1 MKKFLKENKGVIIF
15 YAELVIITLIV
26 LNNLQKGDREVI
38 NYWLFDVDNTYFIK
52 VKYINRGV
60 SRQYQLVNKN
70 TMQIEL
76 KIANDVNSFFY
87 EVSKKTT
94 LTSNLKEKIKG
105 V

>member
-1 MKKFLKENKGVIIF
+1 M
-15 YAELVIITLIV
+15 
-26 LNNLQKGDREVI
+26 I
-38 NYWLFDVDNTYFIK
+38 NYKLFDVDNTYFIK

-76 KIANDVNSFFY
+76 KVANDVKSFFY
-87 EVSKKTT
+87 EVSKKAE

>member
-1 MKKFLKENKGVIIF
+1 M
-15 YAELVIITLIV
+15 
-26 LNNLQKGDREVI
+26 I
-38 NYWLFDVDNTYFIK
+38 NYEVFDVDNTYFIK

-60 SRQYQLVNKN
+60 ARQYQLVNKN
-70 TMQIEL
+70 TMLIEL

-87 EVSKKTT
+87 EVSKKTK

>member
-1 MKKFLKENKGVIIF
+1 M
-15 YAELVIITLIV
+15 
-26 LNNLQKGDREVI
+26 I
-38 NYWLFDVDNTYFIK
+38 NYCVFDVDKTYFIK

-87 EVSKKTT
+87 EVSKKTK

>member
-1 MKKFLKENKGVIIF
+1 M
-15 YAELVIITLIV
+15 
-26 LNNLQKGDREVI
+26 I
-38 NYWLFDVDNTYFIK
+38 NYKVFDVDNTYFIK

-60 SRQYQLVNKN
+60 ARQYQLVNKN

-76 KIANDVNSFFY
+76 KIVNDVNSFFY
-87 EVSKKTT
+87 EVSKKAE

>member
-1 MKKFLKENKGVIIF
+1 M
-15 YAELVIITLIV
+15 
-26 LNNLQKGDREVI
+26 I
-38 NYWLFDVDNTYFIK
+38 NYKVFDVDNTYFIK
-52 VKYINRGV
+52 VKYINRGT

-87 EVSKKTT
+87 EVSKKAE

>member
-1 MKKFLKENKGVIIF
+1 M
-15 YAELVIITLIV
+15 
-26 LNNLQKGDREVI
+26 I

-87 EVSKKTT
+87 EVNKKTT

>member
-1 MKKFLKENKGVIIF
+1 M
-15 YAELVIITLIV
+15 
-26 LNNLQKGDREVI
+26 I
-38 NYWLFDVDNTYFIK
+38 NYEVFDVDSTYYIK
-52 VKYINRGV
+52 VKYINRGT

-87 EVSKKTT
+87 EVSKKTE
-94 LTSNLKEKIKG
+94 LKSNLKEKIKG

>member
-1 MKKFLKENKGVIIF
+1 MGNSKGG
-15 YAELVIITLIV
+15 
-26 LNNLQKGDREVI
+26 KEVI
-38 NYWLFDVDNTYFIK
+38 NYEVFDVDNTYFIK

-60 SRQYQLVNKN
+60 ARQYQLVNKN

-76 KIANDVNSFFY
+76 KIANDVNGFFY
-87 EVSKKTT
+87 EVSKKAE

>member
-1 MKKFLKENKGVIIF
+1 M
-15 YAELVIITLIV
+15 
-26 LNNLQKGDREVI
+26 I
-38 NYWLFDVDNTYFIK
+38 NYWLFDIDNTYFIK

-87 EVSKKTT
+87 EVSKKAK
-94 LTSNLKEKIKG
+94 LTNNLKEKIKG

>member
-1 MKKFLKENKGVIIF
+1 M
-15 YAELVIITLIV
+15 
-26 LNNLQKGDREVI
+26 I
-38 NYWLFDVDNTYFIK
+38 NYWLFDIDNTYFIK
-52 VKYINRGV
+52 VKYINRGT

-70 TMQIEL
+70 NMQIEL

-87 EVSKKTT
+87 EVSKKTE

>member
-1 MKKFLKENKGVIIF
+1 M
-15 YAELVIITLIV
+15 
-26 LNNLQKGDREVI
+26 I
-38 NYWLFDVDNTYFIK
+38 NYWLFDIDNTYFIK
-52 VKYINRGV
+52 VKYINKGV
-60 SRQYQLVNKN
+60 ARQYQLINKK

-87 EVSKKTT
+87 EVSKKTE